1 MNELAQQVYDA
12 IVDKM
17 GIDESELEGF
27 TFDSP
32 LFASTEGDGVSMNL
46 DSIDALELV
55 VTIYEAWGVDVPSED
70 MVKLK
75 TINAIA
81 EYIELCKES

>member
-1 MNELAQQVYDA
+1 MKELAQQVYEA
-12 IVDKM
+12 IVEKM

-32 LFASTEGDGVSMNL
+32 LFAGVEGDGASMNL

-55 VTIYEAWGVDVPSED
+55 VTIYEVWGIDVPSED
-70 MVKLK
+70 MIKLK

-81 EYIELCKES
+81 EYIREKQN